1 MNKIRE
7 HLSLSKNI
15 ITCKE
20 CKKLMFR
27 LYLDN
32 NLCKECDKK
41 YVKMLNDIMNK

>member
-7 HLSLSKNI
+7 HLCLSKNVI
-15 ITCKE
+15 NCKE
-20 CKKLMFR
+20 CKKLMQIA
-27 LYLDN
+27 YLGN